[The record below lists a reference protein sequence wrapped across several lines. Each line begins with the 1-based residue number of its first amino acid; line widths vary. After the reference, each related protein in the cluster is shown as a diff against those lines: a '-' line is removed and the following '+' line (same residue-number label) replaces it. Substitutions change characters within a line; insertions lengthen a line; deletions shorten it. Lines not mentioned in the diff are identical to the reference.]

1 MFCGTGS
8 DVGKST
14 LATAVCRIL
23 RQDGLHPAP
32 FKAQNMAPYYRLTED
47 GKQVA
52 RAQAVQAEAAGIS
65 PTTDMNPL
73 LLIPQGDH
81 TSEVILNGASLGC
94 KTAMQ
99 LYREDDRSILRQ
111 QIFAAFDRLKDIY
124 APIIMEGAGSVS
136 ELNLQRQDLVN
147 MPMAAYAD
155 AAVILV
161 ADIDRGGVFA
171 SCYGSIK
178 LQTPENQKRI
188 KGIVINKFRGDG
200 RLFED
205 GKRMLEELCGVP
217 VLGVIPYYHHIV
229 IEEEDTLRGN
239 TPDNELLENASF
251 RERQYDL
258 LANHVRKYLDIE
270 ALKVLMK
277 NKEDM

>member
-81 TSEVILNGASLGC
+81 TSEVILNGTSLGC

-111 QIFAAFDRLKDIY
+111 QIFAAFDRLKDIND
-124 APIIMEGAGSVS
+124 PIIMEGA
-136 ELNLQRQDLVN
+136 
-147 MPMAAYAD
+147 
-155 AAVILV
+155 
-161 ADIDRGGVFA
+161 
-171 SCYGSIK
+171 
-178 LQTPENQKRI
+178 
-188 KGIVINKFRGDG
+188 
-200 RLFED
+200 
-205 GKRMLEELCGVP
+205 
-217 VLGVIPYYHHIV
+217 
-229 IEEEDTLRGN
+229 
-239 TPDNELLENASF
+239 
-251 RERQYDL
+251 
-258 LANHVRKYLDIE
+258 
-270 ALKVLMK
+270 
-277 NKEDM
+277 

>member
-1 MFCGTGS
+1 MFCDTGS

-52 RAQAVQAEAAGIS
+52 RAQSVQAEAAGIS

-81 TSEVILNGASLGC
+81 TSEVILNGTSLGC

-111 QIFAAFDRLKDIY
+111 QIFAAFDRLKDIND
-124 APIIMEGAGSVS
+124 PIIMEGAGSVS

-217 VLGVIPYYHHIV
+217 VLGLIPYYHHIV
-229 IEEEDTLRGN
+229 IEEEDTLHGN

-258 LANHVRKYLDIE
+258 LADHVRKYLDIE